1 MAEHADVI
9 SSVSESH
16 GIFEFNIKIADYF
29 INALLLGVSFGGHI
43 GKCRIPSAYLAGR
56 NRRTD
61 FFFFLFRDKG
71 CHLDDFLTG
80 CLLERY
86 SRNHIHV
93 QEIIEYLFHHV
104 IGLANGN
111 VVFLYKDTGNAFFLA
126 EISHRFYFVLGDGT
140 FIDYLFP
147 DKAVSPVHGDI
158 SINQIPVLQ
167 FGEVVDN
174 GFRTSR
180 SDKYLQS
187 FCTGGFQCLNGRR
200 RDAVS
205 FKTDQCSVYIKK

>member
-1 MAEHADVI
+1 MTSLLVA
-9 SSVSESH
+9 SSKDTVW
-16 GIFEFNIKIADYF
+16 
-29 INALLLGVSFGGHI
+29 
-43 GKCRIPSAYLAGR
+43 
-56 NRRTD
+56 
-61 FFFFLFRDKG
+61 
-71 CHLDDFLTG
+71 
-80 CLLERY
+80 
-86 SRNHIHV
+86 NHIHV

-174 GFRTSR
+174 GFRTSVAINIFSPFAR
-180 SDKYLQS
+180 AASSASMVDDGS
-187 FCTGGFQCLNGRR
+187 GEFQN
-200 RDAVS
+200 
-205 FKTDQCSVYIKK
+205 

>member
-1 MAEHADVI
+1 MPFCLVSPLAVTSANAGYHRPI
-9 SSVSESH
+9 SQV
-16 GIFEFNIKIADYF
+16 GIDGRI
-29 INALLLGVSFGGHI
+29 SF
-43 GKCRIPSAYLAGR
+43 S
-56 NRRTD
+56 
-61 FFFFLFRDKG
+61 FLFRDKG

-147 DKAVSPVHGDI
+147 DKAVSPVHGNI

-187 FCTGGFQCLNGRR
+187 FCTGGFQCL
-200 RDAVS
+200 
-205 FKTDQCSVYIKK
+205 QW